1 MVETE
6 RMVGEVLA
14 PVSGWV
20 SKKCQKSANK
30 TCHKVVAQAFDLNF
44 VACPFGVQCSL
55 ACYVGAN
62 LNFLACTQQNYLFVL
77 VGHTDQNLQSNF
89 NTSKLAL

>member
-14 PVSGWV
+14 LVSRWV
-20 SKKCQKSANK
+20 SKICQKVPKKSANK
-30 TCHKVVAQAFDLNF
+30 TCHKVVAQVFDLNF

-62 LNFLACTQQNYLFVL
+62 LNFLACT
-77 VGHTDQNLQSNF
+77 
-89 NTSKLAL
+89 